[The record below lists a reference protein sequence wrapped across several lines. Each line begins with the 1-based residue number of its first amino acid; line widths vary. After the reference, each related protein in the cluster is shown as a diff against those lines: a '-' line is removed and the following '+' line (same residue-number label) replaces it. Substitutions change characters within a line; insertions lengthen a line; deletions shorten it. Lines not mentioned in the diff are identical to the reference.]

1 MQARKNTPESS
12 KTRASGSVPCER
24 CSSEDGDKKVNKIY
38 LTENAGRSKSLFNI
52 YIRLHECAVKY
63 RLLVAIFFFFDLYN
77 NNKYN
82 IVSLFEFPRENS
94 TTGTLHLSTSTLS
107 HPTSECYRMLYY
119 IIII

>member
-24 CSSEDGDKKVNKIY
+24 CNSEDGYKKVNKIY

-52 YIRLHECAVKY
+52 YIYVYEYAVKY
-63 RLLVAIFFFFDLYN
+63 RLLVEIFFFYLYN

-94 TTGTLHLSTSTLS
+94 TTGLSISPLVLS
-107 HPTSECYRMLYY
+107 RTRSPSAIVYY